1 MCAGPGST
9 TLHVVRSLLDY
20 NVCWSREYH
29 SPCCKIC
36 QTIMCAGP
44 GSTTLHVV
52 RSLSD
57 YNVCC
62 SREYH
67 SLCIL
72 RTPFVNIKENKE
84 RKKLKHCVRY
94 KILSFHPYPALI
106 LCHWQIKDVTMVV
119 SFLHHWCLIFVYCK
133 TVLVA
138 NIMKYLPLNVTQVT
152 INQSMKEIV
161 RKAFGIKYAYYCLNG
176 YFCNCSDFLVFQI
189 MV

>member
-1 MCAGPGST
+1 MCA
-9 TLHVVRSLLDY
+9 VR
-20 NVCWSREYH
+20 
-29 SPCCKIC
+29 
-36 QTIMCAGP
+36 